1 MPIRTPA
8 HKQTDPDK
16 APGVVQPG
24 TLGAYL
30 QAKYPDE
37 IKPKKTFDEWMD
49 QEYITINGTTWTRRR
64 WWGEHSE
71 AITAAQLAWEEAR
84 K

>member
-8 HKQTDPDK
+8 HKQTDPEK

-49 QEYITINGTTWTRRR
+49 QEYITINGTTWSRRR
-64 WWGEHSE
+64 WWGEKSE
-71 AITAAQLAWEEAR
+71 AIDAARLAWDEAR